1 MSYQIRRPATEFTID
16 LRNFHQACKW
26 LVQNAEAIG
35 GGEFEIWR
43 VEKRGRRVT
52 EEREALF
59 TSE

>member
-16 LRNFHQACKW
+16 QPDFRRACKW
-26 LVQNAEAIG
+26 LVQNAPAIG
-35 GGEFEIWR
+35 GGDFEIWR

-59 TSE
+59 TYE